1 MKKIILAV
9 STILF
14 LLSFSSINNFAQKT
28 YNEIM
33 YPVPECSDESVTS
46 LISPL
51 YKDMRKG
58 IVEST
63 NWTDRITVSLVLPG
77 SVKRLEAARS
87 AGYDEYIR
95 RRSCEAEA
103 VFDINDGIFSN
114 NKKEMTATITYH
126 VQLDEKNNQQFIVIL
141 EPDFINN
148 LYQKASGILGLAPK
162 NQ

>member
-1 MKKIILAV
+1 MKKIIIAV

-14 LLSFSSINNFAQKT
+14 LISFSSINNFAQKT

-63 NWTDRITVSLVLPG
+63 NLTNLFQVSLSLPP
-77 SVKRLEAARS
+77 SMKRLDMPRS
-87 AGYDEYIR
+87 IGYDESIR

-103 VFDINDGIFSN
+103 VFDINDGIFSK

-126 VQLDEKNNQQFIVIL
+126 VQSDEKNNKQFIVIL